1 MAEEKFCND
10 TNPMSQQEKHD
21 VDEEEVP
28 AVWQLQAWE
37 SYLLITHEC

>member
-10 TNPMSQQEKHD
+10 TNPMSQQEKHV

-28 AVWQLQAWE
+28 AVFAAPGMGI
-37 SYLLITHEC
+37 SSANYP